1 MQQTGLVHR
10 TVTAAALRDLLGGG
24 LPVGR
29 GPAYRDLAERFRLL
43 VLDGR
48 LPLQVSLPS
57 ERELAASLAVS
68 RTTVAA
74 AYALLREQGHL
85 LSRPGA
91 RSTTTVPRHLGS
103 SPTALGLVPPPG
115 VHDLAY
121 ASPPAPSPAVH
132 EAYEAALSA
141 LPAHLPGTGYDPHGL
156 LALREA
162 VAERYVSRGLPTR
175 PHEVLVT
182 AGAQHAWVLLLRALT
197 DAGDRVL
204 VDAPSYP
211 HALDAV
217 RAACCRAVPVAL
229 PATGGWDLPGITAAL
244 RQTAPRLAYVIADFH
259 NPTGRLLA
267 AEQRAQLVRAAR
279 RSRTVLVVDETL
291 VDLGLDGPAP
301 PPVAVHGREV
311 LTIGSM
317 SKSFWGGLRIGWV
330 RGPAELIARL
340 TAVRTTFDLGS
351 PVVEQLAAA
360 ELLARADT
368 VLPARRAQLTGRRDH
383 LLTLL
388 EQHLPDWVAERPAGG
403 LSLWAR
409 LPEPLSSAVAAHAP
423 REGVRVAAGPRF
435 GTDGAFEHHLRLPY
449 TLTAVDLDKAVR
461 ALARTWRAVHLLPA
475 GTRADIGLGAAV
487 G

>member
-1 MQQTGLVHR
+1 MS
-10 TVTAAALRDLLGGG
+10 TVTASALRDLLGGG

-29 GPAYRDLAERFRLL
+29 GPAYRNLAERMRLL
-43 VLDGR
+43 VVDGR

-91 RSTTTVPRHLGS
+91 RSKTTVPRRPGAPPLA
-103 SPTALGLVPPPG
+103 PRLVPPPG

-121 ASPPAPSPAVH
+121 ATLPAPPSAVH
-132 EAYEAALSA
+132 EAYSAALSA
-141 LPAHLPGTGYDPHGL
+141 LPAHLPGNGYDPHGL
-156 LALREA
+156 LVLRQA
-162 VAERYVSRGLPTR
+162 VAERYNARGLPTR

-182 AGAQHAWVLLLRALT
+182 AGAQYAWVLLLRTLAG
-197 DAGDRVL
+197 AGDRVL
-204 VDAPSYP
+204 VEAPSYP

-217 RAACCRAVPVAL
+217 RAASCRAVPVAL
-229 PATGGWDLPGITAAL
+229 PAAGGWDLPGVTAAL

-267 AEQRAQLVRAAR
+267 EAQRARLVQAAR
-279 RSRTVLVVDETL
+279 RTRTVLVVDETL
-291 VDLGLDGPAP
+291 VELGLDGPPP
-301 PPVAVHGREV
+301 PPVAVYGSEV
-311 LTIGSM
+311 VTIGSM

-330 RGPAELIARL
+330 RGPADLIARL
-340 TAVRTTFDLGS
+340 AAARTTLDLGS

-368 VLPARRAQLTGRRDH
+368 VLPGRRTELAGRRDH

-403 LSLWAR
+403 LSVWAR

-423 REGVRVAAGPRF
+423 QHGVRIAAGPLF
-435 GTDGAFEHHLRLPY
+435 GTDGAFEHQLRLPY
-449 TLTAVDLDKAVR
+449 TLPADDLDEAIPALADVWEAVR
-461 ALARTWRAVHLLPA
+461 LLPA
-475 GTRADIGLGAAV
+475 RARADTGPRAAV

>member
-1 MQQTGLVHR
+1 LQQTGLVHR

-29 GPAYRDLAERFRLL
+29 GPAYRDLAERLRLL

-317 SKSFWGGLRIGWV
+317 SKSFWGGLRI
-330 RGPAELIARL
+330 ARL

>member
-1 MQQTGLVHR
+1 VHR
-10 TVTAAALRDLLGGG
+10 TVTAAALRELLGGG

-29 GPAYRDLAERFRLL
+29 APAYRDLAERLRLL

-48 LPLQVSLPS
+48 LPLQVLLPS

-103 SPTALGLVPPPG
+103 CPTALGLVPPPG
-115 VHDLAY
+115 VHHLAY
-121 ASPPAPSPAVH
+121 ASPPAPSPAVR

-182 AGAQHAWVLLLRALT
+182 AGAQHAWVLLRALT

-217 RAACCRAVPVAL
+217 RAARCRAVPVAL

-244 RQTAPRLAYVIADFH
+244 RQTAPLLAYVIADFH

-279 RSRTVLVVDETL
+279 RARTVLVIDETL
-291 VDLGLDGPAP
+291 VDLGLDRPAP

-340 TAVRTTFDLGS
+340 TAVRTTLDLGS

-403 LSLWAR
+403 LSVWAR

-449 TLTAVDLDKAVR
+449 TLTADDLDKAVQ
-461 ALARTWRAVHLLPA
+461 ALARTWKAVHLLPA